1 MSYKYLSPKEKK
13 QVADALHAL
22 NITLRKHKLSLDS
35 DAIYLQHQEHG
46 FVGLLEDLKDQLI
59 LIEEDNDYVKLFETK
74 KYKQK

>member
-13 QVADALHAL
+13 QVADALNAL

-35 DAIYLQHQEHG
+35 DAVYLQHQEHG

-74 KYKQK
+74 KYKQR